1 MKLARLIECVPNCS
15 EGRDKQVV
23 EAIADAVRAVPG
35 VTLMDYSSDESHNR
49 SVFTIVGSPEQVGE
63 AAFQFAK
70 AAVER
75 IDMTKHTG
83 EHPRM
88 GAVDVIP
95 FTPVKDVPMEECVEL
110 SKAVGK
116 RIWEEL
122 KMPVTLYEES
132 ASAPH
137 RRNLAAVR
145 KGQFEGMP
153 EKLKDPQWHPDFGN
167 AEIHPTAGIVAVGA
181 RVPLVAFN
189 INLST
194 SDVEIANKIA
204 KTIRES
210 SGGMRHV
217 KAIGVLLEDRNVAQV
232 SINMVNYEKTP
243 LYRVFETV
251 RFEAKRYGVEIVGS
265 EIIGLLPM
273 NALINAAEYYLKL
286 EGFDGENQVMEK
298 HLL

>member
-1 MKLARLIECVPNCS
+1 MARIIECVPNCS
-15 EGRDKQVV
+15 EGRDK
-23 EAIADAVRAVPG
+23 EIIEYIADAVRSVPG
-35 VTLMDYSSDESHNR
+35 VALMDYSSDENHNR
-49 SVFTIVGSPEQVGE
+49 SVYTIVGDPDQMGE
-63 AAFQFAK
+63 AAFRFAK
-70 AAVER
+70 ACVEK
-75 IDMTKHTG
+75 IDMTKHHG

-95 FTPVKDVPMEECVEL
+95 FTPVKDVSMEECIEL
-110 SKAVGK
+110 SKKVAQ

-137 RRNLAAVR
+137 RRNLAAIR

-153 EKLKDPQWHPDFGN
+153 EKLQDPKWYPDYGN
-167 AEIHPTAGIVAVGA
+167 HEIF
-181 RVPLVAFN
+181 PLVAFN

-210 SGGMRHV
+210 SGGMRWV
-217 KAIGVLLEDRNVAQV
+217 KSIGVMLEERNTAQV
-232 SINMVNYEKTP
+232 SINMTNYTKTP
-243 LYRVFETV
+243 IYRVYETV
-251 RFEAKRYGVEIVGS
+251 RFEAARYGVQIIGS
-265 EIIGLLPM
+265 ELIGIVPM
-273 NALINAAEYYLKL
+273 DALTETAEYYLKL
-286 EGFDGENQVMEK
+286 ENFDKDNQIMEK

>member
-1 MKLARLIECVPNCS
+1 MSRLVECIPNCS
-15 EGRDKQVV
+15 EGRNLDVV
-23 EAIADAVRAVPG
+23 EYIADAVRAVPG
-35 VTLMDYSSDESHNR
+35 VTIMDYSSDASHNR
-49 SVFTIVGSPEQVGE
+49 SVFTIVGSPEQIGE

-70 AAVER
+70 ASVEK
-75 IDMTKHTG
+75 IDMTKHHG

-95 FTPVKDVPMEECVEL
+95 FTPVQGVEMQECVEI

-122 KMPVTLYEES
+122 KLPVTLYEDS

-137 RRNLAAVR
+137 RVNLAAVR

-181 RVPLVAFN
+181 RMPLVAFN

-194 SDVEIANKIA
+194 SDIEIANKIA

-210 SGGMRHV
+210 GGGLHYI
-217 KAIGVLLEDRNVAQV
+217 KSIGVMLEERNIAQV
-232 SINMVNYEKTP
+232 SINMINYIKTP
-243 LYRVFETV
+243 MYRVFEMV
-251 RFEAKRYGVEIVGS
+251 RFEAERYGVHITGS

-273 NALINAAEYYLKL
+273 NALVDAAEYYLKV
-286 EGFDGENQVMEK
+286 ENFDKENQVMEK
-298 HLL
+298 HLI